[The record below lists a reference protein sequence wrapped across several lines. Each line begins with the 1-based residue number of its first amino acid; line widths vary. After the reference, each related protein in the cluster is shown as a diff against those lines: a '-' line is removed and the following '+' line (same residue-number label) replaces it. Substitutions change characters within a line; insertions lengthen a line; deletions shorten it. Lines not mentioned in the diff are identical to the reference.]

1 MVFPT
6 VIEEV
11 DSAIDGFMNNADR
24 GLLVFRSAQMMTT
37 EGQRRDFDIGMAAEG
52 PHGDSTGLIY
62 AWHDDS

>member
-1 MVFPT
+1 
-6 VIEEV
+6 
-11 DSAIDGFMNNADR
+11 
-24 GLLVFRSAQMMTT
+24 MMTT